1 MDPWGKVILDM
12 DEKSP
17 DVQVVE
23 IDLDY
28 VNEIRTNMP
37 VINSYRDDLY
47 TLVPSVRS
55 NFKVCFLSFNN
66 SSFF

>member
-1 MDPWGKVILDM
+1 ME
-12 DEKSP
+12 EKSP
-17 DVQVVE
+17 DVQTVE
-23 IDLDY
+23 IDFDY

-55 NFKVCFLSFNN
+55 NFRFFFLFTE
-66 SSFF
+66 